1 MRGKWYCAKQRQDK
15 TTHDKTRHTLCAS
28 LRSRNAFQH
37 VTRSTLYGNLQVK
50 CCRPEWAQN
59 ADTNFVRACAVEMQ
73 VSISQEALYM
83 EIYRKNAAAQLDP
96 RSATRTVCEPAQ
108 SKCTSTFQKSNFIRK
123 VTGKM
128 PKVRTSPQRGHTF
141 CASLRSRSARQH
153 AGRAALYGN
162 LQGKC
167 RGPAGA
173 TTRCVSLKCTSTFKK
188 SHFIQKFTGTMPQ
201 TRINP
206 ERGHTFCASLRSGNA
221 RQHFTR
227 GTLYENLQEKCCGPA
242 GAPWSS
248 TGLYNYRKKNSWV
261 WAHCLGKKHCKT
273 VHNAYI
279 SALPWHSKKFQA
291 Q

>member
-1 MRGKWYCAKQRQDK
+1 MILCKTKTRQDNTRQDK
-15 TTHDKTRHTLCAS
+15 THTLCEPAQSKCIPTCHKKHFIWKFAGKMLQARMSPERRHKLCAS
-28 LRSRNAFQH
+28 LRSRNASQH
-37 VTRSTLYGNLQVK
+37 FTRGTLYGNLQ
-50 CCRPEWAQN
+50 
-59 ADTNFVRACAVEMQ
+59 
-73 VSISQEALYM
+73 
-83 EIYRKNAAAQLDP
+83 KNAAAQLDP

-123 VTGKM
+123 FTGKM

-153 AGRAALYGN
+153 AGRAASYGN

-173 TTRCVSLKCTSTFKK
+173 TTLCVSLKCTSTFKK

-227 GTLYENLQEKCCGPA
+227 GTFYENLQEKCCGPA
-242 GAPWSS
+242 GAP
-248 TGLYNYRKKNSWV
+248 
-261 WAHCLGKKHCKT
+261 
-273 VHNAYI
+273 
-279 SALPWHSKKFQA
+279 
-291 Q
+291 